1 MVKLPTTIRDAWD
14 RLVRKADLT
23 EPQAEGGMT
32 GVRQSW
38 VESVASGLTP
48 QMLAN
53 ILRDCDQGNID
64 AFMTLAEEMEERDAH
79 YASVLG
85 QRKRAVSGIKATV
98 QPWSED
104 AKDVEIAAWVK
115 DHITGHDQFADLI
128 EDLMDAVGKGF
139 SVVEIDWQTEA
150 AAWTPRAFVWRT
162 QRFFQFDKE
171 TGRKVRLRDDAD
183 MVDGVELAP
192 YKFLVH
198 TAKLKSGHAFRGGLA
213 RVVAFSWMCKAYTVK
228 DWMAFVETYG
238 LPLRLGRY
246 DKAATEKD
254 VAVLFRAVANIGT
267 DAAAVIPKHMDI
279 EFVQNMSGGG
289 SQPIFENLARYVDEQ
304 ISKAV
309 LGQTMTTDN
318 GSSQA
323 QANVH
328 NEVRHDVAAADARG
342 LAGTINRDLVVPAV
356 LLNFGPVQGFPKV
369 LITVEEPEDIKAR
382 VDGVVALASAGVTF
396 KATEARAI
404 VRMTDPDDDDEVFG
418 GAPVTALPATPQT
431 ARHVHLARAGAEIDV
446 IDEIRAEMLSDW
458 EPVMDEL
465 LEPFTAAIAQ
475 ADSYESAKAALD
487 GIAGLPSSRMIDQLV
502 KAMFVARVAGDV
514 EDG

>member
-1 MVKLPTTIRDAWD
+1 MSIRDVLRDAWGQ
-14 RLVRKADLT
+14 LVRKADLV
-23 EPQAEGGMT
+23 EVQAEGGMT
-32 GVRQSW
+32 GVRQAW

-48 QMLAN
+48 QALAG

-64 AFMTLAEEMEERDAH
+64 AFMTLAEEMEERDPH

-85 QRKRAVSGIKATV
+85 QRKRAVSGIRATV
-98 QPWSED
+98 KPFSEE
-104 AKDVEIAAWVK
+104 AKDIEIAKWVEQ
-115 DHITGHDQFADLI
+115 HVTGHDMFADLV

-139 SVVEIDWQTEA
+139 AVVETDWQTNEN
-150 AAWTPRAFVWRT
+150 AWFPRAFKDRT

-171 TGRKVRLRDDAD
+171 TGRKIRLRDESDP
-183 MVDGVELAP
+183 VDGVPLKP
-192 YKFLVH
+192 FHFIVH
-198 TAKLKSGHAFRGGLA
+198 TAKLKTGQPFRGGIA

-246 DKAATEKD
+246 DKAATAKD

-279 EFVQNMSGGG
+279 EFVQNTSGSG
-289 SQPIFENLARYVDEQ
+289 SMPIFENLARYVDEQ

-309 LGQTMTTDN
+309 LGQTMTTDD

-342 LAGTINRDLVVPAV
+342 ISGTINRDLVVPCV
-356 LLNFGPVQGFPKV
+356 MLNFGPVKGFPKV
-369 LITVEEPEDIKAR
+369 MITVDEPEDIKTK
-382 VDGVVALASAGVTF
+382 VDGIVALAGAGVSF
-396 KATEARAI
+396 KAADARAI
-404 VRMTDPDDDDEVFG
+404 VRMADPTDDDEVFG
-418 GAPVTALPATPQT
+418 GAPAPSPPPQT
-431 ARHVHLARAGAEIDV
+431 ARHVHLARDGGEIDT
-446 IDEIRAEMLSDW
+446 IEDIRQEMLSDW
-458 EPVMDEL
+458 EPVMDDL
-465 LEPFTAAIAQ
+465 MAPFTQAIAE
-475 ADSYESAKAALD
+475 ADSYETALASLKAIE
-487 GIAGLPSSRMIDQLV
+487 GMPSSRMIDQLV
-502 KAMFVARVAGDV
+502 QAMFTARAAGDV

>member
-1 MVKLPTTIRDAWD
+1 MVKIRDMLRDAWG
-14 RLVRKADLT
+14 RLVKTGELT
-23 EPQAEGGMT
+23 EEQAEGGMT

-48 QMLAN
+48 QALAG
-53 ILRDCDQGNID
+53 ILQDCDRGELD
-64 AFMTLAEEMEERDAH
+64 AFMTLAEEMEERDPH

-98 QPWSED
+98 KPYSED
-104 AKDVEIAAWVK
+104 AADVAIAIWVE
-115 DHITGHDQFADLI
+115 DNITGHDQFADLV

-139 SVVEIDWQTEA
+139 AVVEIDWSTDA
-150 AAWTPRAFVWRT
+150 TGWTPRAFVWRT
-162 QRFFQFDKE
+162 QRFFQFDRE
-171 TGRKVRLRDDAD
+171 TGRKIRLRDDAD
-183 MVDGVELAP
+183 PLDGVELRP
-192 YKFLVH
+192 FRFIVH
-198 TAKLKSGHAFRGGLA
+198 TAKLKSGQAFRGGLA

-238 LPLRLGRY
+238 LPLRLGKY
-246 DKAATEKD
+246 DQAATKQD
-254 VAVLFRAVANIGT
+254 VATLFRAVANIGT

-279 EFVQNMSGGG
+279 EFVQNTSGNG

-328 NEVRHDVAAADARG
+328 NEVRHDVATADARG
-342 LAGTINRDLVVPAV
+342 ITGSINRDLVIPAV
-356 LLNFGPVQGFPKV
+356 LLNFGPVKGFPKV
-369 LITVEEPEDIKAR
+369 LITVEEPEDIKAK

-396 KATEARAI
+396 KATEARGI
-404 VRMTDPDDDDEVFG
+404 VRMSDPDDDDEVFG
-418 GAPVTALPATPQT
+418 GAPAAPEPTRK
-431 ARHVHLARAGAEIDV
+431 ARVWFSRFGSEADMIDD
-446 IDEIRAEMLSDW
+446 IQRDMLSDW

-465 LEPFTAAIAQ
+465 MEPFMAAIAE
-475 ADSYESAKAALD
+475 ADSYETARAALD
-487 GIAGLPSSRMIDQLV
+487 KIDGLPSSRLIDQLV
-502 KAMFVARVAGDV
+502 RASFTARAAGDV
-514 EDG
+514 ADG